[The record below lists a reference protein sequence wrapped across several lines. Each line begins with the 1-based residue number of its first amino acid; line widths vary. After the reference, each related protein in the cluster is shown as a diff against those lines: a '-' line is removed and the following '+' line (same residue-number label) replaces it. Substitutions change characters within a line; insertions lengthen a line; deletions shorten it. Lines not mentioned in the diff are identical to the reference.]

1 MQRKERLNTGRLERR
16 DGDPMPLARPI
27 IGEETSNAFR
37 TSRAKIGNE
46 EDNVQGLLAAK
57 EPKPN
62 LDRLVSFMG
71 ACALARFEREAPLKV
86 AVSTWSPFS
95 RRLPQPFHPRLA
107 WSAHAILE
115 GHRPAPIEGVDA
127 R

>member
-1 MQRKERLNTGRLERR
+1 
-16 DGDPMPLARPI
+16 MPLARPI

-46 EDNVQGLLAAK
+46 EDNMQRLLAAK

-71 ACALARFEREAPLKV
+71 ACALARFDSL
-86 AVSTWSPFS
+86 
-95 RRLPQPFHPRLA
+95 
-107 WSAHAILE
+107 
-115 GHRPAPIEGVDA
+115 VDA
-127 R
+127 RYAGQRRTIVTTNLDSESFKGRYGERVADRIRSRERSGVG